1 VVGVLALPALQAP
14 RHVLTRV
21 PVEKSPA
28 ALEDRASELLSRLRQ
43 PKPLDREI
51 GIAYDAD
58 YVSWTEERDR
68 SKRRWHSLASGEPPL
83 VEFWYRQ
90 SSRLLAALNPGG
102 RVGWNDP
109 PIQET
114 GMAGVRYDFRGRLL
128 SFYVVPP
135 QLERPSAAFDPGVS
149 AGGASGAG
157 PDWTPF
163 FAEARLDPAALRR
176 TEPLWTPP
184 FYADARFAWEGRW
197 PARPDVALRVEA
209 ASYRGDPVWFALKS
223 PWTRAE
229 RDEARPLTAG
239 RGRAQA
245 FYILFMV
252 ALVGVGGGLAYRNI
266 SLGRGDRR
274 SAFRLA
280 LALVTLTTLTWAL
293 RAHHVADPAAETAV
307 FAKGAGLALLVACLV
322 WVFYLALE
330 PYVRRLRPWTLVSW
344 TRLLSGGVRDAVVGR
359 DVLVG
364 LAFGTGLSLLNLAVG
379 SLPERAPDLFGVD
392 VLLSARVMLSYVL
405 ARVVNATLAGLALLL
420 LFLILRLV
428 TRRDWIA
435 ALLVTAFL
443 ISGELVESM
452 QSKESWWLILP
463 IVAIAWGA
471 FVALLLRFGAL
482 AAITGVWTADM
493 LLGPSV
499 IYAPGSWIGDG
510 VVVVLPLL
518 LAMAVLAF
526 RSAIGGPLGR
536 ERYLV
541 GEASSSRPS

>member
-1 VVGVLALPALQAP
+1 M
-14 RHVLTRV
+14 R
-21 PVEKSPA
+21 
-28 ALEDRASELLSRLRQ
+28 
-43 PKPLDREI
+43 
-51 GIAYDAD
+51 
-58 YVSWTEERDR
+58 
-68 SKRRWHSLASGEPPL
+68 
-83 VEFWYRQ
+83 
-90 SSRLLAALNPGG
+90 
-102 RVGWNDP
+102 
-109 PIQET
+109 
-114 GMAGVRYDFRGRLL
+114 
-128 SFYVVPP
+128 
-135 QLERPSAAFDPGVS
+135 
-149 AGGASGAG
+149 
-157 PDWTPF
+157 
-163 FAEARLDPAALRR
+163 
-176 TEPLWTPP
+176 
-184 FYADARFAWEGRW
+184 
-197 PARPDVALRVEA
+197 
-209 ASYRGDPVWFALKS
+209 
-223 PWTRAE
+223 
-229 RDEARPLTAG
+229 
-239 RGRAQA
+239 
-245 FYILFMV
+245 
-252 ALVGVGGGLAYRNI
+252 
-266 SLGRGDRR
+266 
-274 SAFRLA
+274 
-280 LALVTLTTLTWAL
+280 
-293 RAHHVADPAAETAV
+293 
-307 FAKGAGLALLVACLV
+307 
-322 WVFYLALE
+322 
-330 PYVRRLRPWTLVSW
+330 
-344 TRLLSGGVRDAVVGR
+344 
-359 DVLVG
+359 
-364 LAFGTGLSLLNLAVG
+364 

-392 VLLSARVMLSYVL
+392 VLLSTRVMLSYVL